1 MSESKISNILEELQT
16 EITSLKEDIGSLK
29 EDIEKLKYTFILSC
43 RKKDYI

>member
-29 EDIEKLKYTFILSC
+29 EDIEKLKHTFILSC